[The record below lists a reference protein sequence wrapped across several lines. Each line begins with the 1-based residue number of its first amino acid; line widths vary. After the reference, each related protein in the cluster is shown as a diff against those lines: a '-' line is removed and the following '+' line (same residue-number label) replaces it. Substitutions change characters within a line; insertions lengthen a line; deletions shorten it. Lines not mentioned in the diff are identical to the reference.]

1 MLEPYRMLLVVQNSC
16 LYFIMMHLVLTGM
29 SVSVASSSIGSAI
42 FDKGMVASTVV
53 CYGIGIS

>member
-1 MLEPYRMLLVVQNSC
+1 MLLVVQNSC

-42 FDKGMVASTVV
+42 LGKGVVLIMVV

>member
-42 FDKGMVASTVV
+42 LGKGVVLIMVV